1 MVVVKSVR
9 GLILWCYIWREP
21 RANNVPA
28 AAVIRW
34 RGSVTGHY

>member
-1 MVVVKSVR
+1 MAVVKSVR
-9 GLILWCYIWREP
+9 GLVLCYLIWREP

-34 RGSVTGHY
+34 RGSVTGLY